1 MVNDWLFETAIAG
14 VTLMSVALAIL
25 CIGRML
31 SEKYLP
37 GELPLSSRQQRQ
49 NADRVG
55 SGNQDDQQGAKSIIE
70 HVAAAIWMSN
80 ADGSRL
86 LFANAACAKI
96 FGAALADP
104 AEGRPGDDAQILQR
118 FVHPED
124 EGRLQQALAL
134 RAADDCYEVNY
145 RILRNKRQRYIRETG
160 KVIFDANGERQYV
173 ISSAMD
179 ISSEMA
185 VRDELCSLNSQLRE
199 ANLRLRESARRDNLT
214 QCLNRAAFLDQ
225 AEKALHMEQRYG
237 RSSTLIFF
245 DLNDFKQLNDNF
257 GHHIGDRGLIEF
269 AEQVKARLRTTDEL
283 GRYGGDEFVVLLR
296 ETDAAQA
303 QQLLVSLLPV
313 VIDAENGNSI
323 ILRYSAGIA
332 SSNAPD
338 IGSVDDWLR
347 NADSQMYHQKIRRR
361 NS

>member
-1 MVNDWLFETAIAG
+1 MVNDWLFETAIVG
-14 VTLMSVALAIL
+14 VTLVSVALAMLFIW
-25 CIGRML
+25 RMW

-37 GELPLSSRQQRQ
+37 GELPLNGRQQRR
-49 NADRVG
+49 NPGRVDDG
-55 SGNQDDQQGAKSIIE
+55 FQDEQQAAKDIIG

-96 FGAALADP
+96 FGTASADP
-104 AEGRPGDDAQILQR
+104 AEGTGADDTQIFQR

-124 EGRLQQALAL
+124 EDRLQQAFAL
-134 RAADDCYEVNY
+134 RAVDGCYEVNY
-145 RILRNKRQRYIRETG
+145 RILRNRRQRYIRETG
-160 KVIFDANGERQYV
+160 KVIFDDSGERQYV
-173 ISSAMD
+173 ISSAID

-199 ANLRLRESARRDNLT
+199 ANLRLRENARRDNLT

-269 AEQVKARLRTTDEL
+269 AEQIKARLRTTDEL

-332 SSNAPD
+332 CSNAPD

-347 NADSQMYHQKIRRR
+347 NADSQMYHQKMRRR